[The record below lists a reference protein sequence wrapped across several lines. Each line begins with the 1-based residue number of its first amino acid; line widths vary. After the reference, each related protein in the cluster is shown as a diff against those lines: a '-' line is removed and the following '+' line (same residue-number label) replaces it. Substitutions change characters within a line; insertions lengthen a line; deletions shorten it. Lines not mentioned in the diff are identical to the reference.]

1 MDNNLSKNMKN
12 AFYTATAKATEIKS
26 ELITPELLLNAL
38 LQQKAFAGV
47 IKAYCSEFGRARR
60 ELALFISTHVET
72 GKDRVEEKPL
82 SFQMNEALQ
91 NAGTIVKESNAKEI
105 DIPHIIYGIYR
116 LNDSYAAYWLK
127 KYVNLPS
134 SELICAL
141 TDCYS
146 GEDKERKEQDKTET
160 AIWQKYC
167 RPLEP
172 EKDWNLIG
180 RKREMAR
187 MMLVLCRKRKSNPLL
202 VGEHGV
208 GKTAIVYGLA
218 RALHEKGVPERL
230 RGKQLFTVDFA
241 GILSGTQ
248 FRGQFE
254 ERMKDVLDGVASMND
269 AILFIDNIHEVIGA
283 GRTSESVIDASSMML
298 PYMEERKISFIGAT
312 TYEEYKKSVQ
322 RNRNLGRLFQKV
334 EIDEPGRDDSVEILE
349 GLRPQL
355 EAFHGVRYADDVVGY
370 VVDSTERYI
379 HDRKLPEKALD
390 LMDEAGAYRELN
402 PLKKGPQIVDRALI
416 NETLSKI
423 CNIDLTEKKEDEDAV
438 FTLKQELLKRIYG
451 QDAAIETVCD
461 AVYTAKAGLSDALKP
476 MASFLFVGPTG
487 VGKTQLAKDLADLL
501 MIPLQRFDMS
511 EYTEKHTV
519 SKFIGAP
526 AGYVGYEDGGLLVDT
541 IKRTPHCVL
550 LLDEIEK
557 AHQDIYNLLLQI
569 MDYGTLSDSHGQK
582 ADFRNAIIIMTSN
595 AGARFA
601 SKATIGFIPSVDAG
615 KVMNKEV
622 KNVFAPEF
630 INRLS
635 ATVVFNNLTEEM
647 ARLIVN
653 AKIAILDTNL
663 KSRNISLSYT
673 SAAKEEILKR
683 GYSPEYGAREIER
696 VISREIKPLVV
707 KEILFGFLKCGG
719 DAVMDLVNDNFSLKR
734 L

>member
-1 MDNNLSKNMKN
+1 MNNKLSKSITN
-12 AFYTATAKATEIKS
+12 ALKVATAKAEEMKS
-26 ELITPELLLNAL
+26 KLITPEMLLEAL
-38 LQQKAFAGV
+38 LQQKTFSGV
-47 IKAYCSEFGRARR
+47 IKAYCEEFKQACH
-60 ELALFISTHVET
+60 ELSQYISTHIET
-72 GKDRVEEKPL
+72 GDDDVVKMAL
-82 SFQMNEALQ
+82 SYQMNEALDS
-91 NAGTIVKESNAKEI
+91 AYTVVKESDSNEI
-105 DIPHIIYGIYR
+105 DVPHIVYGIYR
-116 LNDSYAAYWLK
+116 LKESYSAYWLK
-127 KYVNLPS
+127 KNVNVPS
-134 SELICAL
+134 SVLISAL
-141 TDCYS
+141 IASYS
-146 GEDKERKEQDKTET
+146 GEPVESIRQDEIEP

-172 EKDWNLIG
+172 EKDWTLIG
-180 RKREMAR
+180 RKREIAR
-187 MMLVLCRKRKSNPLL
+187 LMLVLCRKRKGNPLL
-202 VGEHGV
+202 IGEHGV
-208 GKTAIVYGLA
+208 GKTAIVHGLA
-218 RALHEKGVPERL
+218 KALKEDRAPKRL
-230 RGKQLFTVDFA
+230 KDKNLFIVDFA
-241 GILSGTQ
+241 GIMSGTQ
-248 FRGQFE
+248 FRGDFE
-254 ERMKDVLDGVASMND
+254 RRMKEVLDSVASHN
-269 AILFIDNIHEVIGA
+269 AILFIDNIHEIVGA
-283 GRTSESVIDASSMML
+283 GRTSDSVIDASSMML

-322 RNRNLGRLFQKV
+322 RNRNLERLFQKV

-349 GLRPQL
+349 GLRQQL
-355 EAFHGVRYADDVVGY
+355 ETFHGVQYADGVVGY
-370 VVDSTERYI
+370 AVDSTERYI

-402 PLKKGPQIVDRALI
+402 PLKKGPQIVDRELI
-416 NETLSKI
+416 KETLSKI
-423 CNIDLTEKKEDEDAV
+423 CNIDLTDKKEDEDVV

-451 QDAAIETVCD
+451 QDSAIETVCD

-501 MIPLQRFDMS
+501 TIPLQRFDMS

-557 AHQDIYNLLLQI
+557 AHEDIYNLLLQI

-601 SKATIGFIPSVDAG
+601 NKATIGFTPTIDAG
-615 KVMNKEV
+615 KAMNKEV

-630 INRLS
+630 VNRLS

-647 ARLIVN
+647 ARLIVD
-653 AKIAILDTNL
+653 AKIAILDTQL
-663 KSRNISLSYT
+663 KPKSISLSYT
-673 SAAKEEILKR
+673 ASAKEEILKR
-683 GYSPEYGAREIER
+683 GYSQEYGAREIER

-707 KEILFGFLKCGG
+707 KEILFGSLKNGG
-719 DAVMDLVNDNFSLKR
+719 DIVLDLVDGSFTLKR

>member
-1 MDNNLSKNMKN
+1 MDNRLSQSIKD
-12 AFYTATAKATEIKS
+12 AFNSATAKAAEMRT

-38 LQQKAFAGV
+38 LQQEAFSEV
-47 IKAYCSEFGRARR
+47 IQAYCTEFDRAKH
-60 ELALFISTHVET
+60 ELTLFISTHVET
-72 GKDRVEEKPL
+72 CDADVVKMSL
-82 SFQMNEALQ
+82 SFQMNGVLE
-91 NAGTIVKESNAKEI
+91 NADTIVKESDAKEI
-105 DIPHIIYGIYR
+105 DVPHIVYGIYR

-127 KYVNLPS
+127 KYVNVPS
-134 SELICAL
+134 SELISAL
-141 TDCYS
+141 IACYS
-146 GEDKERKEQDKTET
+146 GEPVVPNKQDNTEAAT
-160 AIWQKYC
+160 WQKYC
-167 RPLEP
+167 RPIEP
-172 EKDWNLIG
+172 EKGWCLIG
-180 RKREMAR
+180 RKSEIAR
-187 MMLVLCRKRKSNPLL
+187 LMLVLCRKRKSNPLL

-208 GKTAIVYGLA
+208 GKTAIVHGLA
-218 RALHEKGVPERL
+218 YALKEKRAPERL
-230 RGKQLFTVDFA
+230 RGKQLFIVDFA
-241 GILSGTQ
+241 GMMSGTQ
-248 FRGQFE
+248 YRGDFE
-254 ERMKDVLDGVASMND
+254 RRMKDVLDGVASLNN
-269 AILFIDNIHEVIGA
+269 AILFIDNIHEIIGA
-283 GRTSESVIDASSMML
+283 GRTSDSVIDASSMML

-322 RNRNLGRLFQKV
+322 RNRNLERLFQKV

-355 EAFHGVRYADDVVGY
+355 EAFHGVQYADGVVGY
-370 VVDSTERYI
+370 AVDSSERYI

-402 PLKKGPQIVDRALI
+402 PRKKGPQIVDRELI
-416 NETLSKI
+416 KETLSKI
-423 CNIDLTEKKEDEDAV
+423 CNIDLTDKKEDEDVV

-451 QDAAIETVCD
+451 QDSAIETVCD

-557 AHQDIYNLLLQI
+557 AHEDIYNLLLQI
-569 MDYGTLSDSHGQK
+569 MDYGTLSDSHVQK

-601 SKATIGFIPSVDAG
+601 NKATIGFTPTVDAG
-615 KVMNKEV
+615 KAMNKEV

-630 INRLS
+630 VNRLS
-635 ATVVFNNLTEEM
+635 ATVVFKNLTEEM
-647 ARLIVN
+647 ARLIVD
-653 AKIAILDTNL
+653 AKIANLDTQL
-663 KSRNISLSYT
+663 KTKNISLSYT
-673 SAAKEEILKR
+673 TSAKEEILKR
-683 GYSPEYGAREIER
+683 GYSQEYGAREIER
-696 VISREIKPLVV
+696 VISREIKPIVV
-707 KEILFGFLKCGG
+707 KEILFGSLKSGG
-719 DAVMDLVNDNFSLKR
+719 DAELDYVDDSFSLKR